1 MIDKNNTTNN
11 TKYMNNTA
19 KKGKYNPNKTYTYNH
34 TKDEVNYLFKKLLVR
49 LYCLMLLVNYVL
61 EIAICNLYVNTV
73 PTMRQFFGCVHLFVY
88 AVNMKEILQ
97 NLPRPQNE
105 TREISN
111 RAKLSHAIQG
121 RMPGHR
127 TLQKRD
133 RYTKGNVEIHKRNSP
148 AQNISGKA

>member
-1 MIDKNNTTNN
+1 MIDKNNTTNT
-11 TKYMNNTA
+11 TKFMNNIA
-19 KKGKYNPNKTYTYNH
+19 KKGKY
-34 TKDEVNYLFKKLLVR
+34 NYLFKKLLVR